1 VVEPPIPPPLGAM
14 ADPVMAMPHLRG
26 ATAPTTVPNMS
37 DGDGVNGVGPAADTE
52 AGAAAGVRDG
62 DAGNERPDARTVSDF
77 EGDCFAYLREGGAD
91 RIARSA
97 ARCA

>member
-1 VVEPPIPPPLGAM
+1 
-14 ADPVMAMPHLRG
+14 MAMPHLRG

-77 EGDCFAYLREGGAD
+77 EGDCFAYLRGRGRPHSTRGSSVRVALP
-91 RIARSA
+91 
-97 ARCA
+97 